1 MKFIK
6 SFSSVK
12 GRFFLSLCFF
22 LTLNDLTGQYYQS
35 NQSPYNISDGLPHNE
50 INEIVKDKSGFV
62 WIATENGLSRYDG
75 YNFVNFNSTTH
86 PGIFKDNRIK
96 SLMLNGKFLY
106 LLTNGD
112 GLIKLDTKNLQFLKI
127 YSSPPLSMAF
137 SGDTTAI
144 LLATGDL
151 IVNLKN
157 KILASRHFNVSQKD
171 NIILHKGN
179 VYLSLSNKGI
189 LKMPVTKLTK
199 QTLIDIPGEK
209 HGKLLLS
216 KKYGI
221 IHHNGYL
228 VRILRNDVIV
238 DHPEFKG
245 NRKISFFQEDESGL
259 AIYIENYRTLFVK
272 NKQAYLGLTFGESD
286 NFQLKQI
293 CRINKSCLLIAS
305 NQGVVKISVNPALI
319 ESVDDYN
326 LSKENE
332 IIVRRSILEREGKR
346 YFLSYPNIIEQ
357 SNKLT
362 PLTKTILPI
371 SDGILI
377 DNDLYCATDGNGLIS
392 VDLTSKK
399 IKNHIGPFMG
409 PTEYFEDI
417 SIYSKNSIILTG
429 GNKVVLYNPKTSKVS
444 VYYLEKGTVV
454 HIAIQKKNSNLIYL
468 GTNNGVFRV
477 RVNADEK
484 IEMVDFI
491 GKSDLDVRD
500 ILFREE
506 QNEMWL
512 ATNNGVFVMD
522 LRKSKITKSYTQVNQ
537 VSHPKVVK
545 LLEDKNGCIWAST
558 YLGITVYNTKRGTI
572 QFLNKNHGL
581 KNNEFNYKSGYLL
594 ENGMMIFGGLNAYDI
609 INPKLLSEFTYVTSF
624 QISGIEKLDNQ
635 GKKTFLN
642 YNENE
647 IIKSTTGEVIKVYL
661 TNFDFHFGKG
671 YIFQYSI
678 DSKNWF
684 KTDNNQTFLL
694 SNLAYGDYVL
704 KIRMFNPFGQLVTE
718 KTFQLQIDT
727 SFYYRTEFYVLI
739 IILILLLSILFILF
753 LIRSI
758 RVKTKTRSKIAMDLH
773 DESGTILTR
782 LLLLSKKEKFDDQDI
797 ERLRNGLKEALYNFR
812 TYLDVLS
819 RKKHSWQDLTD
830 EIQEFI
836 HQICTDSNVSY
847 KFINDFDD
855 DQIIKREL
863 FRDIKLTTYEVITN
877 SLKYSRSKTLTI
889 QFLLKEN
896 NFKMIISDFGTFH
909 ITDLDER
916 KGNGLRNIKKR
927 VTRNKGCY
935 SYYNT
940 SELGGI
946 TVEINMPIK

>member
-1 MKFIK
+1 
-6 SFSSVK
+6 
-12 GRFFLSLCFF
+12 
-22 LTLNDLTGQYYQS
+22 
-35 NQSPYNISDGLPHNE
+35 
-50 INEIVKDKSGFV
+50 
-62 WIATENGLSRYDG
+62 
-75 YNFVNFNSTTH
+75 
-86 PGIFKDNRIK
+86 
-96 SLMLNGKFLY
+96 
-106 LLTNGD
+106 
-112 GLIKLDTKNLQFLKI
+112 
-127 YSSPPLSMAF
+127 
-137 SGDTTAI
+137 
-144 LLATGDL
+144 
-151 IVNLKN
+151 
-157 KILASRHFNVSQKD
+157 
-171 NIILHKGN
+171 
-179 VYLSLSNKGI
+179 
-189 LKMPVTKLTK
+189 
-199 QTLIDIPGEK
+199 
-209 HGKLLLS
+209 
-216 KKYGI
+216 
-221 IHHNGYL
+221 
-228 VRILRNDVIV
+228 
-238 DHPEFKG
+238 
-245 NRKISFFQEDESGL
+245 
-259 AIYIENYRTLFVK
+259 
-272 NKQAYLGLTFGESD
+272 
-286 NFQLKQI
+286 
-293 CRINKSCLLIAS
+293 
-305 NQGVVKISVNPALI
+305 
-319 ESVDDYN
+319 
-326 LSKENE
+326 
-332 IIVRRSILEREGKR
+332 
-346 YFLSYPNIIEQ
+346 
-357 SNKLT
+357 
-362 PLTKTILPI
+362 
-371 SDGILI
+371 
-377 DNDLYCATDGNGLIS
+377 
-392 VDLTSKK
+392 
-399 IKNHIGPFMG
+399 
-409 PTEYFEDI
+409 
-417 SIYSKNSIILTG
+417 
-429 GNKVVLYNPKTSKVS
+429 
-444 VYYLEKGTVV
+444 
-454 HIAIQKKNSNLIYL
+454 
-468 GTNNGVFRV
+468 
-477 RVNADEK
+477 
-484 IEMVDFI
+484 
-491 GKSDLDVRD
+491 
-500 ILFREE
+500 
-506 QNEMWL
+506 
-512 ATNNGVFVMD
+512 
-522 LRKSKITKSYTQVNQ
+522 
-537 VSHPKVVK
+537 
-545 LLEDKNGCIWAST
+545 
-558 YLGITVYNTKRGTI
+558 
-572 QFLNKNHGL
+572 
-581 KNNEFNYKSGYLL
+581 
-594 ENGMMIFGGLNAYDI
+594 MMIFGGLNAYDI
-609 INPKLLSEFTYVTSF
+609 INPKLLSEFTYVNSF

-647 IIKSTTGEVIKVYL
+647 IIKSTTGEVIKVHL